1 MIKIPR
7 GKSGETALVIAQKI
21 AKEAGSLILNKFYGA
36 KEISVKG
43 INDVVTDAD
52 KASEKLMRS
61 LISAEYPEMGF
72 LGEESGGAKIN
83 DGFVWI
89 VDPIDGTR
97 NYARGIP
104 FFSLVIGLSF
114 QGNVLLGVTYDPI
127 REEMFYAQQGRGAYL
142 NSERIQVS
150 NKEKLSECLL
160 GFDLSYTGV
169 AGGQTLDV
177 VSNAWGKIAAARLMG
192 SSALGL
198 AYVACGRYDIYIHP
212 QLSPW
217 DQIAGILL
225 IQEAGGQITD
235 RYGNTITLDSTGV
248 LSANKTIHRKFYN
261 ESRDLQ
267 LMKDQSDKG

>member
-1 MIKIPR
+1 MK
-7 GKSGETALVIAQKI
+7 
-21 AKEAGSLILNKFYGA
+21 
-36 KEISVKG
+36 
-43 INDVVTDAD
+43 
-52 KASEKLMRS
+52 
-61 LISAEYPEMGF
+61 
-72 LGEESGGAKIN
+72 
-83 DGFVWI
+83 
-89 VDPIDGTR
+89 
-97 NYARGIP
+97 IP

-114 QGNVLLGVTYDPI
+114 QGNILLGVTYDPI
-127 REEMFYAQQGRGAYL
+127 REEMFYAQEGKGSYL

-177 VSNAWGKIAAARLMG
+177 VSNAWGKVAAARLMG

-198 AYVACGRYDIYIHP
+198 AYVASGRYDIYIHP

-235 RYGNTITLDSTGV
+235 RYGKPITLDSAGV

-261 ESRDLQ
+261 ESRNLQ
-267 LMKDQSDKG
+267 LMKD